1 MAGAKPPRT
10 PGRRLDEQRRQPG
23 IPNPARFVGEHGAPD
38 QEHFSQVTQAQLVAR
53 PPEEEHDVARAPV
66 QRRASPLVVPPPALP
81 AAEAMNRSPRPLG
94 GRGGMA
100 MRAVQGGSLDLS
112 KRARDPIRQCLSR
125 QAAPEI

>member
-38 QEHFSQVTQAQLVAR
+38 QEHFRQVTQAQLVAR

-100 MRAVQGGSLDLS
+100 MRAVQGGLS
-112 KRARDPIRQCLSR
+112 
-125 QAAPEI
+125 